1 MPKKDKPLEILNVQ
15 IPPGQGGQALLQV
28 AHLNNR
34 AAVEVPV
41 FIEHAAKPGP
51 TVLFLA
57 GIHGDEV
64 NGIEILRQCIAK
76 GITKPRKGTT
86 ISIPVVNVIGY
97 LHNVR
102 DLPDGRDLN
111 RAFPGNRK
119 GSLAGQ
125 IANQLTQK
133 VLPHVDL
140 VIDFHTGGAQRFNAP
155 QIRISGSNEAL
166 VKQAK
171 ILGTPFVIHSKPVSK
186 SIRHTCDKKGIPLL
200 LFEGGKSNDITASVS
215 NAGVN
220 GVKRL
225 LHDLGMLSPRFKVSP
240 PKHKTV
246 EILSST
252 WVRASTSGMFKPLI
266 DVGKWV
272 EKGSTMG
279 QITDP
284 YGQSLNLVVAPNA
297 GYVFNVNQAPTVYQG
312 DALFHLSTEIR

>member
-1 MPKKDKPLEILNVQ
+1 MNKTAKTSEILNVRVA
-15 IPPGQGGQALLQV
+15 PGQNAQALLQV
-28 AHLNNR
+28 AHLHNR

-41 FIEHAAKPGP
+41 FIEHASKPGP
-51 TVLFLA
+51 TILFLA

-76 GITKPRKGTT
+76 GITKPKKGTT

-97 LHNVR
+97 LHNGR

-111 RAFPGNRK
+111 RAFPGNRS

-125 IANQLTQK
+125 IAHQLTHM

-155 QIRISGSNEAL
+155 QIRISGKNKAL
-166 VKQAK
+166 VKLAK
-171 ILGTPFVIHSKPVSK
+171 IFGTPFVIHSKSVPK

-200 LFEGGKSNDITASVS
+200 LFEGGKSNNITSSVS

-225 LHDLGMLSPRFKVSP
+225 MHDLDMLKPRFKVSP
-240 PKHKTV
+240 PKHKTM
-246 EILSST
+246 EIINST

-266 DVGKWV
+266 DVGKWT
-272 EKGSTMG
+272 EKSTTIG

-284 YGQSLNLVVAPNA
+284 YGQSLNLIVAPNA
-297 GYVFNVNQAPTVYQG
+297 GYVFNTNQAPTVYQG